1 MKDRLELKDVALLG
15 RTFTEYCS
23 YFQLEDHDL
32 ASVRVLDM
40 GAGIGS
46 FCAEAAARGYNVTA
60 ADPIYDLAPETIAE
74 KSKAD
79 LEEVMRQLPEV
90 THKYNWTFY
99 RDPGELHG
107 YRDRARRVFLDD
119 YSPGHKRYIRAGLP
133 KTPFANKE
141 FSLVLVSHFLFLY
154 DDLFDYDF
162 HKASVLELARIAQRE
177 IRIYPLINMRGIR
190 SSYVEQLKHDP
201 ACSALTFERLKS
213 DFEFFENA
221 DQLLVI
227 RTE

>member
-1 MKDRLELKDVALLG
+1 MKDRIELKDVVLLG

-23 YFQLEDHDL
+23 YLQLEHHDL
-32 ASVRVLDM
+32 AAGRVLDM

-46 FCAEAAARGYNVTA
+46 FCAEAAVRGYDVTA
-60 ADPIYDLAPETIAE
+60 ADPIYDLAQETIAE

-90 THKYNWTFY
+90 SHKYNWAFY
-99 RDPGELHG
+99 RDPGELRR
-107 YRDRARRVFLDD
+107 YRDGARRIFLGD
-119 YSPGHKRYIRAGLP
+119 YSLGHKRYVRAVLP
-133 KTPFANKE
+133 KTPFADKE

-162 HKASVLELARIAQRE
+162 HKASVMELARIAQRE
-177 IRIYPLINMRGIR
+177 IRIYPLINMRAIR
-190 SSYVEQLKHDP
+190 SSYVEQLMHDP
-201 ACSALTFERLKS
+201 VCSALTFERLKS
-213 DFEFFENA
+213 NFEFFKNA
-221 DQLLVI
+221 DQLLII